1 MQAYYEI
8 ETEIPTSHRLD
19 IQLPDNIPPGKAKI
33 AIIYEIAETD
43 ISKNMRMV
51 EFLNSLPDHPTD
63 GLSREE
69 IQTHLG
75 NARTGTTN
83 HGKDI
88 SG

>member
-8 ETEIPTSHRLD
+8 ETEISTSHRLD

-69 IQTHLG
+69 IQAYLDQE
-75 NARTGTTN
+75 RQ
-83 HGKDI
+83 DWDD
-88 SG
+88 

>member
-8 ETEIPTSHRLD
+8 ETEISTSHRLD

-33 AIIYEIAETD
+33 AIIYEIAEID

-51 EFLNSLPDHPTD
+51 EFLNSLPDYPTD

-69 IQTHLG
+69 IQAYLDQERQDWDG
-75 NARTGTTN
+75 
-83 HGKDI
+83 
-88 SG
+88 